1 MNETPS
7 DLKFLDSHEWVKVD
21 DNTVIVG
28 ISDHA
33 QNELGE
39 VVFVELPAIGDEFVS
54 GDEAA
59 VVESVK
65 AASEVYTPLSGEVI
79 EVNEALEENPELVNT
94 SPYEDGW
101 FFKLRVSDENLGSTD
116 MTIKNNPFE
125 SNLGWVVDFSD
136 VERDFIAKENLIEIQ
151 KINKLKLVGVLL
163 NEKGILRSGQ
173 KIIKDDF
180 EGEVTS
186 GTFSPYIKKS
196 IGLARV
202 PMAINGDANVQIRN
216 KLLNVKLL
224 SLPFIR
230 KGKIMI

>member
-101 FFKLRVSDENLGSTD
+101 FFKLRVSDESLGSID
-116 MTIKNNPFE
+116 SLMTAEEYSSMLDGN
-125 SNLGWVVDFSD
+125 S
-136 VERDFIAKENLIEIQ
+136 
-151 KINKLKLVGVLL
+151 
-163 NEKGILRSGQ
+163 
-173 KIIKDDF
+173 
-180 EGEVTS
+180 
-186 GTFSPYIKKS
+186 
-196 IGLARV
+196 
-202 PMAINGDANVQIRN
+202 
-216 KLLNVKLL
+216 
-224 SLPFIR
+224 
-230 KGKIMI
+230 

>member
-7 DLKFLDSHEWVKVD
+7 DLNFLDSHEWVKVD

-101 FFKLRVSDENLGSTD
+101 FFKLKVSDENLGSTD
-116 MTIKNNPFE
+116 GLMTAEEYSSMLDGN
-125 SNLGWVVDFSD
+125 S
-136 VERDFIAKENLIEIQ
+136 
-151 KINKLKLVGVLL
+151 
-163 NEKGILRSGQ
+163 
-173 KIIKDDF
+173 
-180 EGEVTS
+180 
-186 GTFSPYIKKS
+186 
-196 IGLARV
+196 
-202 PMAINGDANVQIRN
+202 
-216 KLLNVKLL
+216 
-224 SLPFIR
+224 
-230 KGKIMI
+230 

>member
-39 VVFVELPAIGDEFVS
+39 VVFVELPAIGDEFVL

-65 AASEVYTPLSGEVI
+65 AASEVYTPISGEVI

-101 FFKLRVSDENLGSTD
+101 FFKLKVSDENLVSID
-116 MTIKNNPFE
+116 SLMTAEEYSSMLDGN
-125 SNLGWVVDFSD
+125 S
-136 VERDFIAKENLIEIQ
+136 
-151 KINKLKLVGVLL
+151 
-163 NEKGILRSGQ
+163 
-173 KIIKDDF
+173 
-180 EGEVTS
+180 
-186 GTFSPYIKKS
+186 
-196 IGLARV
+196 
-202 PMAINGDANVQIRN
+202 
-216 KLLNVKLL
+216 
-224 SLPFIR
+224 
-230 KGKIMI
+230 

>member
-21 DNTVIVG
+21 ENTVIVG

-101 FFKLRVSDENLGSTD
+101 FFKLKVSDENLGSID
-116 MTIKNNPFE
+116 SLMTAEEYSSMLDGN
-125 SNLGWVVDFSD
+125 S
-136 VERDFIAKENLIEIQ
+136 
-151 KINKLKLVGVLL
+151 
-163 NEKGILRSGQ
+163 
-173 KIIKDDF
+173 
-180 EGEVTS
+180 
-186 GTFSPYIKKS
+186 
-196 IGLARV
+196 
-202 PMAINGDANVQIRN
+202 
-216 KLLNVKLL
+216 
-224 SLPFIR
+224 
-230 KGKIMI
+230 

>member
-39 VVFVELPAIGDEFVS
+39 VVFVELPAIGDEFIS

-101 FFKLRVSDENLGSTD
+101 FFKLKVSDENLGSID
-116 MTIKNNPFE
+116 SLMTAEEYSSMLDGN
-125 SNLGWVVDFSD
+125 S
-136 VERDFIAKENLIEIQ
+136 
-151 KINKLKLVGVLL
+151 
-163 NEKGILRSGQ
+163 
-173 KIIKDDF
+173 
-180 EGEVTS
+180 
-186 GTFSPYIKKS
+186 
-196 IGLARV
+196 
-202 PMAINGDANVQIRN
+202 
-216 KLLNVKLL
+216 
-224 SLPFIR
+224 
-230 KGKIMI
+230 

>member
-7 DLKFLDSHEWVKVD
+7 DLRFLDSHEWVKVD

-94 SPYEDGW
+94 SPYENGW
-101 FFKLRVSDENLGSTD
+101 FFKLKVSDENLGSID
-116 MTIKNNPFE
+116 SLMT
-125 SNLGWVVDFSD
+125 
-136 VERDFIAKENLIEIQ
+136 AKEYSSML
-151 KINKLKLVGVLL
+151 
-163 NEKGILRSGQ
+163 
-173 KIIKDDF
+173 DDN
-180 EGEVTS
+180 S
-186 GTFSPYIKKS
+186 
-196 IGLARV
+196 
-202 PMAINGDANVQIRN
+202 
-216 KLLNVKLL
+216 
-224 SLPFIR
+224 
-230 KGKIMI
+230 

>member
-21 DNTVIVG
+21 DNTVVVG

-101 FFKLRVSDENLGSTD
+101 FFKLRVSDENLGSID
-116 MTIKNNPFE
+116 SLMTAEEYSSMLDGN
-125 SNLGWVVDFSD
+125 S
-136 VERDFIAKENLIEIQ
+136 
-151 KINKLKLVGVLL
+151 
-163 NEKGILRSGQ
+163 
-173 KIIKDDF
+173 
-180 EGEVTS
+180 
-186 GTFSPYIKKS
+186 
-196 IGLARV
+196 
-202 PMAINGDANVQIRN
+202 
-216 KLLNVKLL
+216 
-224 SLPFIR
+224 
-230 KGKIMI
+230 

>member
-79 EVNEALEENPELVNT
+79 EVNDALEENPELVNT
-94 SPYEDGW
+94 SPYEEGW
-101 FFKLRVSDENLGSTD
+101 FFKLKVSDENLGSIESL
-116 MTIKNNPFE
+116 MTAEEYSSMLDGN
-125 SNLGWVVDFSD
+125 S
-136 VERDFIAKENLIEIQ
+136 
-151 KINKLKLVGVLL
+151 
-163 NEKGILRSGQ
+163 
-173 KIIKDDF
+173 
-180 EGEVTS
+180 
-186 GTFSPYIKKS
+186 
-196 IGLARV
+196 
-202 PMAINGDANVQIRN
+202 
-216 KLLNVKLL
+216 
-224 SLPFIR
+224 
-230 KGKIMI
+230 

>member
-7 DLKFLDSHEWVKVD
+7 DLKFLDSHEWIKVD

-28 ISDHA
+28 IGDHA

-101 FFKLRVSDENLGSTD
+101 FFKLKVSDENLVSID
-116 MTIKNNPFE
+116 SLMTAEEYSSMLDGN
-125 SNLGWVVDFSD
+125 S
-136 VERDFIAKENLIEIQ
+136 
-151 KINKLKLVGVLL
+151 
-163 NEKGILRSGQ
+163 
-173 KIIKDDF
+173 
-180 EGEVTS
+180 
-186 GTFSPYIKKS
+186 
-196 IGLARV
+196 
-202 PMAINGDANVQIRN
+202 
-216 KLLNVKLL
+216 
-224 SLPFIR
+224 
-230 KGKIMI
+230 

>member
-28 ISDHA
+28 ISNHA

-94 SPYEDGW
+94 SPYEEGW
-101 FFKLRVSDENLGSTD
+101 FFKLKVSDENLGSID
-116 MTIKNNPFE
+116 SLMTAEEYSSMLDGN
-125 SNLGWVVDFSD
+125 S
-136 VERDFIAKENLIEIQ
+136 
-151 KINKLKLVGVLL
+151 
-163 NEKGILRSGQ
+163 
-173 KIIKDDF
+173 
-180 EGEVTS
+180 
-186 GTFSPYIKKS
+186 
-196 IGLARV
+196 
-202 PMAINGDANVQIRN
+202 
-216 KLLNVKLL
+216 
-224 SLPFIR
+224 
-230 KGKIMI
+230 